1 MKEKRFES
9 KKHSVYGVKGEF
21 LGEVNRTYQD
31 FGEDS
36 YIDVELPCGYKES
49 FWLLTLTNKEYINR
63 TKELKELFHNK

>member
-1 MKEKRFES
+1 MKIGEFES
-9 KKHSVYGVKGEF
+9 KTHFVYGAKGEF

-36 YIDVELPCGYKES
+36 SIDVELPCGYKES

-63 TKELKELFHNK
+63 TKELNELFHNK